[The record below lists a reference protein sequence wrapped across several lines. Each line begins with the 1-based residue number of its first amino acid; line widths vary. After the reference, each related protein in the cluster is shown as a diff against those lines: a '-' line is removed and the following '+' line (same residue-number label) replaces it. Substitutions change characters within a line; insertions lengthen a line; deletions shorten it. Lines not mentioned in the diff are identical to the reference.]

1 MTSIKIILCF
11 IFLFFFFLLIL
22 LPVVH
27 SSHSHPLSSDHQTLS
42 NSLKLSRTLS
52 NSHLFVSLPPMRV
65 KTQRHRP
72 PKLNVTDPRADPLR
86 RTPKSTQAPSHWS
99 TPQTHAVDP
108 CLRPTPTQ
116 LASLMLWPTNSAS
129 PLLNLT
135 HQVRS
140 FSCWPTPSNSQADP
154 SPKPLIHASDPRRRS
169 MPATHANLTRL
180 SNALTHQLC
189 LSSLK
194 SDSPSPKLFLLI
206 KWVFSIFFI
215 YMLGIF
221 DLI

>member
-52 NSHLFVSLPPMRV
+52 NSYLFVSLPPMRV

-140 FSCWPTPSNSQADP
+140 FSCWSSEF
-154 SPKPLIHASDPRRRS
+154 S
-169 MPATHANLTRL
+169 
-180 SNALTHQLC
+180 
-189 LSSLK
+189 LSSSSTCLGFLIWYK
-194 SDSPSPKLFLLI
+194 SCP
-206 KWVFSIFFI
+206 
-215 YMLGIF
+215 LGIF
-221 DLI
+221 CLQGIYNICWI

>member
-42 NSLKLSRTLS
+42 NSLKLSQTLTS
-52 NSHLFVSLPPMRV
+52 LSHYRRCES
-65 KTQRHRP
+65 
-72 PKLNVTDPRADPLR
+72 KLNVTGHRSSTSPTHELTHSVELPSR
-86 RTPKSTQAPSHWS
+86 PKPQA
-99 TPQTHAVDP
+99 TDP

-140 FSCWPTPSNSQADP
+140 FSCWPTSSNSQADP

-206 KWVFSIFFI
+206 KWVFSIFFT

>member
-99 TPQTHAVDP
+99 TPQTHVVDP

-140 FSCWPTPSNSQADP
+140 FSCWPTSSNSQAAGPRIWPISTFSDALNSLKL
-154 SPKPLIHASDPRRRS
+154 SPLNSHLSIPLPPPIHASNP
-169 MPATHANLTRL
+169 TRL
-180 SNALTHQLC
+180 
-189 LSSLK
+189 
-194 SDSPSPKLFLLI
+194 
-206 KWVFSIFFI
+206 
-215 YMLGIF
+215 
-221 DLI
+221 

>member
-22 LPVVH
+22 LLVVH

-72 PKLNVTDPRADPLR
+72 PKLNVTDPRADPFR
-86 RTPKSTQAPSHWS
+86 QTPKSTQAPSHWS
-99 TPQTHAVDP
+99 
-108 CLRPTPTQ
+108 
-116 LASLMLWPTNSAS
+116 
-129 PLLNLT
+129 
-135 HQVRS
+135 
-140 FSCWPTPSNSQADP
+140 
-154 SPKPLIHASDPRRRS
+154 
-169 MPATHANLTRL
+169 MPATHANPTRL

-221 DLI
+221 DFI

>member
-72 PKLNVTDPRADPLR
+72 T
-86 RTPKSTQAPSHWS
+86 S
-99 TPQTHAVDP
+99 
-108 CLRPTPTQ
+108 
-116 LASLMLWPTNSAS
+116 
-129 PLLNLT
+129 
-135 HQVRS
+135 
-140 FSCWPTPSNSQADP
+140 WPTPSNSQVDP
-154 SPKPLIHASDPRRRS
+154 SPKPLIHASDPRRGS
-169 MPATHANLTRL
+169 MPATHANPTRL
-180 SNALTHQLC
+180 SNALTHQPC

-194 SDSPSPKLFLLI
+194 FDSLSPKLFLLTHSVELPSRA
-206 KWVFSIFFI
+206 KPQATDPRLRPTPSIHA
-215 YMLGIF
+215 YDPRQPNSPL
-221 DLI
+221 